1 MKRFIDT
8 NVIAYAYD
16 GRDRQKQQRAL
27 AVLRQC
33 DIAGNGVVSTQVLQ
47 ELFVVLTRKLCVEPV
62 QARTAVHLISRF
74 ETVATT
80 PTLVHAAIDTSIL
93 ERLSLW
99 DAMMVEAAAAAKCA
113 ELLTED
119 LQAGRRLRN
128 VTVVNPFAGPL
139 GGGFG

>member
-1 MKRFIDT
+1 MKRFLDT

-16 GRDRQKQQRAL
+16 GRDPHKQQRAL

-33 DIAGNGVVSTQVLQ
+33 DAENSGVVSTQVLQ
-47 ELFVVLTRKLCVEPV
+47 ELFVVLTRKLGVDPV
-62 QARTAVHLISRF
+62 HARAAVHLVGRF

-80 PTLVHAAIDTSIL
+80 PALVHAAIDTAIL

-99 DAMMVEAAAAAKCA
+99 DAMMVEAAAAARCG

-119 LQAGRRLRN
+119 LQPARRLRSMA
-128 VTVVNPFAGPL
+128 VVNPFAREA
-139 GGGFG
+139 